1 MTGELNNSIIGD
13 FENSFRTNCLT
24 LIGAAYKWLKET
36 QNITVDWD
44 EENISA
50 NILKHIQDSRDTIT
64 RNIYISDECRI
75 YNQAILNNKKKA
87 KSALRIDLKLST
99 NWAAAAKRIDLFV
112 EAKNLIENNCSK
124 QGRITLN
131 AKKLQKRYISTGID
145 PFVSSRYPSD
155 RYIILGYILEGATKN
170 IVKHLNKFLINNKR
184 YGETLKKKTSN
195 IPYLDDIYVSTHPN
209 NHILNHYF
217 LKF

>member
-1 MTGELNNSIIGD
+1 MTGRLNNKIISD
-13 FENSFRTNCLT
+13 FENSFRINCLN

-50 NILKHIQDSRDTIT
+50 NILKHIQDSRDTT
-64 RNIYISDECRI
+64 MRNIYISDECRI

-87 KSALRIDLKLST
+87 KSAPRIDLKLST
-99 NWAAAAKRIDLFV
+99 NWTAATKRIDCFV

-124 QGRITLN
+124 QNRIKLN
-131 AKKLQKRYISTGID
+131 AKRLQKRYISTGID
-145 PFVSSRYPSD
+145 PFVSGRYPSD
-155 RYIILGYILEGATKN
+155 CCIILGYILEGATES
-170 IVKHLNKFLINNKR
+170 IVKSLNKLLINSNR
-184 YGETLKKKTSN
+184 SNETLEKETLN
-195 IPYLDDIYVSTHPN
+195 ISYLDDTYVSTHPQ
-209 NHILNHYF
+209 NHTINHCF